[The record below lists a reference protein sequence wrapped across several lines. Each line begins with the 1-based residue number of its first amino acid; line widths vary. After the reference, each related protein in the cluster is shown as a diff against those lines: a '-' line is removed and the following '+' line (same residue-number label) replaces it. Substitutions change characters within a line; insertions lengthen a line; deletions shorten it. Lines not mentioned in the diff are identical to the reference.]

1 MFHFDVSLF
10 ELPEYKGVP
19 VLPEVVR
26 PTISAIPYS
35 PIIEEADVE
44 MVNAYK
50 HVLIHFF
57 FGGGSLCTMVNCKY
71 KFYNNA

>member
-1 MFHFDVSLF
+1 MESCNRMTYLFDIDVSLF

-50 HVLIHFF
+50 HVLIHFL
-57 FGGGSLCTMVNCKY
+57 GGWGLSIYAKL
-71 KFYNNA
+71 

>member
-1 MFHFDVSLF
+1 MESCNHITHLFPFDVSLF

-50 HVLIHFF
+50 HVLIH
-57 FGGGSLCTMVNCKY
+57 
-71 KFYNNA
+71 